1 MPTPTYADVCRR
13 MLSRRYSTE
22 IEHERKQREAFYL
35 SLGVPIEDAQRL
47 VARILAAYAPPGML
61 TYADVC

>member
-1 MPTPTYADVCRR
+1 
-13 MLSRRYSTE
+13 MLSRTYSPE

-35 SLGVPIEDAQRL
+35 RLGVPVEDAQRL

-61 TYADVC
+61 AYADVC

>member
-1 MPTPTYADVCRR
+1 
-13 MLSRRYSTE
+13 MLSRTYSPE

-35 SLGVPIEDAQRL
+35 SLGVPSEDAQRL
-47 VARILAAYAPPGML
+47 VARILAAYAPPGMR